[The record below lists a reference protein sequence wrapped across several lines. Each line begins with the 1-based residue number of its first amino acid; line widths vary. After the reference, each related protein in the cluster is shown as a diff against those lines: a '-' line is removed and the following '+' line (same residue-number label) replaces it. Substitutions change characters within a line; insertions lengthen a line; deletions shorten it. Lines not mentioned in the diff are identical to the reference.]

1 MKVKVVILIGVLAL
15 VFSSTA
21 EAQQPIV
28 IKFSHVVSPDSPKG
42 RAAEKFAQLAALY
55 TNGQVKVEVYP
66 SSRLYGDTEEFAALR
81 SGWVQ
86 MLAPSLSKLSALG
99 VREFEVFDQPY
110 IFPDRAAVLRVMDGP
125 IGKQLLKRLESNGIV
140 GLAYWDNGFK
150 QMSANRPLVSARTQV
165 GPGARGNDSTEIGTH
180 RPVVTAQDFKGFKMR
195 VQPGSKVLVAQMRA
209 LGAAPMPIPFSEVYA
224 DLKQGAVDGTE
235 NPMSNFYTQRFF
247 RVQKYLTISD
257 HGYLG
262 YAVIANRKFWD
273 GLPADV
279 RSALERAMQE
289 ATAYEREIALT
300 DNEVALAAVREAGT
314 TEIHVLTPEQRA
326 AWQEALRPVHRR
338 FEKRIG
344 GDLLRSVYEVV
355 GPVK

>member
-1 MKVKVVILIGVLAL
+1 VKLQTILIGLLVL

-21 EAQQPIV
+21 VAQQPIV
-28 IKFSHVVSPDSPKG
+28 IKFSHVVSPDTPKG
-42 RAAEKFAQLAALY
+42 RAAEKFAQLAAQY

-66 SSRLYGDTEEFAALR
+66 GSRLYGDIEEFAALR

-99 VREFEVFDQPY
+99 VREFEVFDLPY

-125 IGKQLLKRLESNGIV
+125 IGQKLLQQLESAGIV

-150 QMSANRPLVSARTQV
+150 QMSANRPLVSARALV
-165 GPGARGNDSTEIGTH
+165 GPGAAGDGPTQVAMH
-180 RPVVTAQDFKGFKMR
+180 RPVVTGDFNGLKMR

-209 LGAAPMPIPFSEVYA
+209 LGATPMAIPFFEVYA

-235 NPMSNFYTQRFF
+235 NPLSNFYTQNFF
-247 RVQKYLTISD
+247 RVQKHLTISD

-262 YAVIANRKFWD
+262 YAVIANKKFWD

-289 ATAYEREIALT
+289 ATAYEREIAPT
-300 DNEVALAAVREAGT
+300 ENEAALAAVKAAGT
-314 TEIHVLTPEQRA
+314 TEVYVLTPEERA
-326 AWQEALRPVHRR
+326 AWREALRPVHRE
-338 FEKRIG
+338 FESRIG
-344 GDLLRSVYEVV
+344 GDVLRSVYEAA
-355 GPVK
+355 GSGK

>member
-1 MKVKVVILIGVLAL
+1 MKRQAILIGLLAL

-21 EAQQPIV
+21 VAEQAIV

-42 RAAEKFAQLAALY
+42 RAAEKFAELAAQY
-55 TNGQVKVEVYP
+55 TNGQVKVQVYP
-66 SSRLYGDTEEFAALR
+66 SSRLYQDVEEFAALQ

-86 MLAPSLSKLSALG
+86 MLAPSLSKISALG
-99 VREFEVFDQPY
+99 VREFEVFDLPY

-125 IGKQLLKRLESNGIV
+125 IGQQLLKKLESKGFV

-150 QMSANRPLVSARTQV
+150 QMSANRP
-165 GPGARGNDSTEIGTH
+165 
-180 RPVVTAQDFKGFKMR
+180 VVKVQDFKRLKMR
-195 VQPGSKVLVAQMRA
+195 VQPGSKVLASQMQT
-209 LGAAPMPIPFSEVYA
+209 LGATPMPIPFSEVYA
-224 DLKQGAVDGTE
+224 DLKQRAVDGAE

-247 RVQKYLTISD
+247 RVQKHLSLSD

-262 YAVIANRKFWD
+262 YAVIANKKFWD

-289 ATAYEREIALT
+289 VTAYEREIAPT
-300 DNEVALAAVREAGT
+300 DNEAALAAVKQAGT

-326 AWQEALRPVHRR
+326 AWQQALRPVHRQ
-338 FEKRIG
+338 FESRIG
-344 GDLLRSVYEVV
+344 GDLLGSVYEAV
-355 GPVK
+355 GAGK

>member
-1 MKVKVVILIGVLAL
+1 VKLQAILIGVLAV

-21 EAQQPIV
+21 VAQQPIV
-28 IKFSHVVSPDSPKG
+28 IKFSHVVSPDAPKG
-42 RAAEKFAQLAALY
+42 RAAEKFAQLAAQY

-66 SSRLYGDTEEFAALR
+66 GSRLYGDTEEFAALR

-86 MLAPSLSKLSALG
+86 MLAPSLSKMSALG
-99 VREFEVFDQPY
+99 VREFEVFDLPY

-125 IGKQLLKRLESNGIV
+125 IGKELLKRLEPLGIA

-150 QMSANRPLVSARTQV
+150 QMSANRPLASAGSMV
-165 GPGARGNDSTEIGTH
+165 GPGSARDESGQTGMH
-180 RPVVTAQDFKGFKMR
+180 RPVATGQDFQGLKMR
-195 VQPGSKVLVAQMRA
+195 VQPDSKVLVAQMRA
-209 LGAAPMPIPFSEVYA
+209 LGAKPMPIPFFEVYA

-235 NPMSNFYTQRFF
+235 NPMSNFYTQSFF

-262 YAVIANRKFWD
+262 YAVIANKKFWD

-279 RSALERAMQE
+279 RSALERALQE
-289 ATAYEREIALT
+289 ATAYEREIAPT
-300 DNEVALAAVREAGT
+300 ENEAALAAVKRAGT

-326 AWQEALRPVHRR
+326 AWQEALRPVHRQ
-338 FEKRIG
+338 FESRIG
-344 GDLLRSVYEVV
+344 GDLLRSVYEAV
-355 GPVK
+355 GPGK

>member
-1 MKVKVVILIGVLAL
+1 VTLQATLLGLLAV
-15 VFSSTA
+15 VFSSSA
-21 EAQQPIV
+21 VAQQPIV

-42 RAAEKFAQLAALY
+42 RAAEKFAELAKQY
-55 TNGQVKVEVYP
+55 TNGRVKVEVHP
-66 SSRLYGDTEEFAALR
+66 SSRLYQDVEEFAALQ

-99 VREFEVFDQPY
+99 VREFEVFDLPY

-125 IGKQLLKRLESNGIV
+125 IGQQLLKQLEPRGYI

-150 QMSANRPLVSARTQV
+150 QMSANRPLVSAQALV
-165 GPGARGNDSTEIGTH
+165 GPGSGDNDSKQIGTH
-180 RPVVTAQDFKGFKMR
+180 RPVVTAQDFKGLKMR
-195 VQPGSKVLVAQMRA
+195 VQPGSKVLVAQMQA
-209 LGAAPMPIPFSEVYA
+209 LGATPMPIPFSEVYA
-224 DLKQGAVDGTE
+224 DLKQGAVDGAE

-262 YAVIANRKFWD
+262 YAVIANKKFWD

-279 RSALERAMQE
+279 RSALNRAMQE
-289 ATAYEREIALT
+289 ATAYEREIAPT
-300 DNEVALAAVREAGT
+300 DNDAALAAVREAGT
-314 TEIHVLTPEQRA
+314 TAVYVLTPDERA
-326 AWQEALRPVHRR
+326 AWQKALQPVHRQ
-338 FEKRIG
+338 FESRIG
-344 GDLLRSVYEVV
+344 GDLLRSVYETA

>member
-1 MKVKVVILIGVLAL
+1 MKLKAAILIGVLAL
-15 VFSSTA
+15 VFTSTA
-21 EAQQPIV
+21 AAQQPIV

-42 RAAEKFAQLAALY
+42 RAADRFSQLAAQY

-66 SSRLYGDTEEFAALR
+66 SSRLYGDTEEFAALQ

-99 VREFEVFDQPY
+99 VREFEVFDLPY

-125 IGKQLLKRLESNGIV
+125 IGQQLLKQLEPKGFV

-150 QMSANRPLVSARTQV
+150 QMSANRPLVSAQAQGGSGSGDT
-165 GPGARGNDSTEIGTH
+165 GSKEISTH
-180 RPVVTAQDFKGFKMR
+180 RPVVTAQDFKGLRMR
-195 VQPGSKVLVAQMRA
+195 VQPGSKVLVQEMRA
-209 LGAAPMPIPFSEVYA
+209 LGATPMPIPFSEVYA

-289 ATAYEREIALT
+289 VTAYEREIAPT
-300 DNEVALAAVREAGT
+300 DNEAALAAVRQAGT

-326 AWQEALRPVHRR
+326 AWQQALRPVHTE
-338 FEKRIG
+338 FESRIG
-344 GDLLRSVYEVV
+344 GDLLRSVYEAVE
-355 GPVK
+355 PVK

>member
-1 MKVKVVILIGVLAL
+1 VRLQAILIGLLAL

-21 EAQQPIV
+21 VAQQPIV

-42 RAAEKFAQLAALY
+42 QAAEKFAELAAQY
-55 TNGQVKVEVYP
+55 TNGRVKVEVYP
-66 SSRLYGDTEEFAALR
+66 SSRLYQDVEEFPALQ

-99 VREFEVFDQPY
+99 VREFEVFDLPY
-110 IFPDRAAVLRVMDGP
+110 LFPDRAAVLRVMDGP
-125 IGKQLLKRLESNGIV
+125 IGLQLLKKLESKGIV

-150 QMSANRPLVSARTQV
+150 QMSANRPLVSALAQ
-165 GPGARGNDSTEIGTH
+165 GGSGSGNHGSKEISTY
-180 RPVVTAQDFKGFKMR
+180 RPAVTAQDFKGLKMR
-195 VQPGSKVLVAQMRA
+195 VQPGSKVLVAEMRA
-209 LGAAPMPIPFSEVYA
+209 LGATPMPIPFSEVYA

-262 YAVIANRKFWD
+262 YAVIANKKFWD

-279 RSALERAMQE
+279 RSALEQAMQE
-289 ATAYEREIALT
+289 TTAYEREIALT
-300 DNEVALAAVREAGT
+300 DNESALAAVREAGT
-314 TEIHVLTPEQRA
+314 TEVYVLTPEERT
-326 AWQEALRPVHRR
+326 AWQEALRPVHRE
-338 FEKRIG
+338 FESRIG
-344 GDLLRSVYEVV
+344 GDLLRSVYEAVAA
-355 GPVK
+355 GK

>member
-1 MKVKVVILIGVLAL
+1 M
-15 VFSSTA
+15 
-21 EAQQPIV
+21 
-28 IKFSHVVSPDSPKG
+28 SPDSPKG
-42 RAAEKFAQLAALY
+42 RAAEKFAELAAQY

-66 SSRLYGDTEEFAALR
+66 SSRLYQDVEEFAALQ

-99 VREFEVFDQPY
+99 VREFEVFDLPY

-125 IGKQLLKRLESNGIV
+125 IGQQLLKQLESKGIV

-150 QMSANRPLVSARTQV
+150 QMSANRPWCRRRLKR
-165 GPGARGNDSTEIGTH
+165 PRRRGQWSKEISTH
-180 RPVVTAQDFKGFKMR
+180 RPVVTVQDFKRLKMR
-195 VQPGSKVLVAQMRA
+195 VQPGSKVLVSQMRA
-209 LGAAPMPIPFSEVYA
+209 LGATPMPIPFSEVYA
-224 DLKQGAVDGTE
+224 DLKQRAVDGAE

-247 RVQKYLTISD
+247 RVQKHLSLSD

-262 YAVIANRKFWD
+262 YAVIANKKFWD

-289 ATAYEREIALT
+289 VTAYEREIAPT
-300 DNEVALAAVREAGT
+300 DNEAALAAVKQAGT

-326 AWQEALRPVHRR
+326 AWQQALRPVHRQ
-338 FEKRIG
+338 FESRIG
-344 GDLLRSVYEVV
+344 GDLLGSVYEAVERGEMKRV
-355 GPVK
+355 RRLRSARA